1 HQFVVHDNGRDTP
14 FRFAGQIPALGARVR
29 LEGNTAADGV
39 LELGSAPT
47 VLEPAPTPAA
57 STGTQNAIFILV
69 RFLDSG
75 SLPLAESDVQ
85 AVAVTNGNSV
95 ANYFQE
101 VSYGRATLN
110 ITVTPWV
117 TAQMNTSTSCDY
129 TTIGNYANSAATAAG
144 YNVNNY
150 TYKFYVMPGNNS
162 C

>member
-1 HQFVVHDNGRDTP
+1 IGLIAAGASLAVRAHDAGNTRVSSKLHSVSPPAPVTPPGNVGASAQAEGVVALIHGDDFVHGRSTHQFVVHDNGRDTP

-75 SLPLAESDVQ
+75 SLPFAQSDVQ

-95 ANYFQE
+95 A
-101 VSYGRATLN
+101 
-110 ITVTPWV
+110 
-117 TAQMNTSTSCDY
+117 
-129 TTIGNYANSAATAAG
+129 
-144 YNVNNY
+144 
-150 TYKFYVMPGNNS
+150 
-162 C
+162 